1 LGHTTP
7 VVVALQR
14 ESGTVP
20 IVFVNVSDPI
30 GSGFVASLARPAGNI
45 TGFMLYEEG
54 ITGKWLGL
62 LKEIAPHLR
71 RAALMANPISTPY
84 DYFVRSAEVLLRT
97 TPAAPF
103 TALVAALGQGLGDEG
118 FVEGRNVALEQRYA
132 DNQLDRLPVLAA
144 DLVRRQVSVIVG
156 NVGAVD
162 AARAVTTTIP
172 IVFVTGEDPV
182 KTGLVASL
190 NRPEANLT
198 GVTFFGGSTLNAK
211 QLELLREIV
220 PKATVLGVLGDV
232 NYPPFEAQ
240 LPDAEVAGRAL
251 GRRIVVV
258 KVSSEREF
266 EGAFA
271 RIMQAGAGALLVSGS
286 PFFTSQRRALVA
298 LAARHAIPAIY
309 DQRDCVVDGG
319 LISYSASFT
328 GAYRQAGA
336 YVGKI
341 LKGAKPAELPVLQPT
356 TFELVLNLKTAKA
369 LGLDVPPTLLAR
381 ADEVIE

>member
-1 LGHTTP
+1 MRRQFIALIGGAAASALVCPRAGRAQQAVIP
-7 VVVALQR
+7 VV
-14 ESGTVP
+14 G
-20 IVFVNVSDPI
+20 
-30 GSGFVASLARPAGNI
+30 
-45 TGFMLYEEG
+45 
-54 ITGKWLGL
+54 
-62 LKEIAPHLR
+62 
-71 RAALMANPISTPY
+71 
-84 DYFVRSAEVLLRT
+84 LLRT

-190 NRPEANLT
+190 SRPEANLT

-220 PKATVLGVLGDV
+220 PKATVFGVLGDV

-240 LPDAEVAGRAL
+240 LPDSEVAGRAL

-258 KVSSEREF
+258 RSLQR
-266 EGAFA
+266 A
-271 RIMQAGAGALLVSGS
+271 RI
-286 PFFTSQRRALVA
+286 
-298 LAARHAIPAIY
+298 
-309 DQRDCVVDGG
+309 
-319 LISYSASFT
+319 
-328 GAYRQAGA
+328 
-336 YVGKI
+336 
-341 LKGAKPAELPVLQPT
+341 
-356 TFELVLNLKTAKA
+356 
-369 LGLDVPPTLLAR
+369 
-381 ADEVIE
+381 